1 MPTEE
6 ELEQMVTE
14 HIDKEKEV
22 KSIENLSGLC
32 KGTAGEQAD

>member
-14 HIDKEKEV
+14 HIDREKAV
-22 KSIENLSGLC
+22 KNIENLSGLC
-32 KGTAGEQAD
+32 KGESREQDN

>member
-14 HIDKEKEV
+14 HIDKERAAV
-22 KSIENLSGLC
+22 KDADLAGLG
-32 KGTAGEQAD
+32 KGKSRKQDN

>member
-14 HIDKEKEV
+14 HIDKERAV
-22 KSIENLSGLC
+22 KDADLAGLG
-32 KGTAGEQAD
+32 KGKSRKQED

>member
-14 HIDKEKEV
+14 HIDKERDD
-22 KSIENLSGLC
+22 SNENISGLS
-32 KGTAGEQAD
+32 KGTGRKQAD